1 MISASYW
8 AVVRPPVLVAHP
20 YYRDVKRRA
29 LVCRAEAIDTSHES
43 GRKKVVVVGTGWA
56 GLAAAHHLSKQEDVS
71 VTMLDAGCPD
81 EVGTSGF
88 WYPYRNIFSLVD
100 ELGIRP
106 FTNWTRSAKY
116 SPEGLEVELP
126 IYGDCPRL
134 PAPFGALAYTQ
145 FRRLPVVDQLTSLPL
160 MAAVVDFDNT
170 DVAWRKY
177 DPITA
182 RELFKQYGCSE
193 RLYQEAFNPILQVG
207 LFAPAEQCSAAAALG
222 MLYYFLLAHQKDFDV
237 KWCRG
242 TVNEKIFEPWVESM
256 KLKNCQFH
264 KNKTVID
271 FALDEETGG
280 VSEVICG
287 RESYP
292 ADAVILALG
301 VSHLQEIVKKSSV
314 LKTKQEFLN
323 VMNLAAIDVVSVRM
337 RLDRRIYIP
346 KASNACFGFDE
357 SSGWTFFDL
366 NAIYDEY
373 KDEPVT
379 VVAADFYYANQLLP
393 LTDEQIVSKAKSYLS
408 KCVKEFED
416 ASVMQQEVFKYPKSV
431 THFFPGSYKYM
442 MRGSTSFPNFFM
454 AGDWIINRHG
464 SWSQEKAYVSG
475 LEAANRVVDYF
486 GEGEFA
492 RIIPVEEDEPHIQAL
507 RNLNR
512 SINEIRAQI
521 PFSDF
526 FLQ

>member
-1 MISASYW
+1 MVVAGSW
-8 AVVRPPVLVAHP
+8 AAVGTSGLVAGSCFPHAN
-20 YYRDVKRRA
+20 RCA
-29 LVCRAEAIDTSHES
+29 LLCRAAGMDSSHAPE
-43 GRKKVVVVGTGWA
+43 RKKVVVVGAGWA
-56 GLAAAHHLSKQEDVS
+56 GLAAAHHLSKQGAS
-71 VTMLDAGCPD
+71 VTVLDAGDPV
-81 EVGTSGF
+81 EVGMNGF

-106 FTNWTRSAKY
+106 FTNWTRSALY
-116 SPEGLEVELP
+116 SPEGMQVEIP
-126 IYGDCPRL
+126 IYGDRPRL
-134 PAPFGALAYTQ
+134 PAPFGALVYTQ
-145 FRRLPVVDQLTSLPL
+145 FLQLPVVDQLTSLPL
-160 MAAVVDFDNT
+160 MATVIDFDNT

-177 DPITA
+177 DPMTA
-182 RELFKQYGCSE
+182 RELFKWYGCSE
-193 RLYQEAFNPILQVG
+193 RLYQESFSPILQVG

-222 MLYYFLLAHQKDFDV
+222 MLYYFILAHQQDFDV

-242 TVNEKIFEPWVESM
+242 TVKEKIFNPWVESM
-256 KLKNCQFH
+256 ILKNCQVH
-264 KNKTVID
+264 ENKTVTD
-271 FALDEETGG
+271 FSLDEETGG
-280 VSEVICG
+280 ISEVICG

-301 VSHLQEIVKKSSV
+301 VTQLQEIVKKSSA

-323 VMNLAAIDVVSVRM
+323 VLRLAAVDVVSIRM

-379 VVAADFYYANQLLP
+379 VVAVDFYYANQFLP
-393 LTDEQIVSKAKSYLS
+393 LTDEQIVSRAKSYLS
-408 KCVKEFED
+408 KCTKEFEE
-416 ASVMQQEVFKYPKSV
+416 ASVMQQEVFRYPKSV

-442 MRGSTSFPNFFM
+442 MRGSTSFENLFM

-492 RIIPVEEDEPHIQAL
+492 RIIPIEEDEPHIQML

-521 PFSDF
+521 PLSGF